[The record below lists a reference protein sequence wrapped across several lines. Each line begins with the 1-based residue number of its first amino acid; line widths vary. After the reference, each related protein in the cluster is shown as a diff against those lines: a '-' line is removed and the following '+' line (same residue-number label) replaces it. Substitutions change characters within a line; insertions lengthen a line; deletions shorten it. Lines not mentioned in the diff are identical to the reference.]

1 MRWAISPRPR
11 EQVVVFEPT
20 LDHSIPDDHPVRLF
34 DELLRRFD
42 WRPWEARYSGRTGR
56 PPIHPRLLASV
67 LLYGLSLGNR
77 SSRKLERACGNAL
90 DFIWLAEGHAPDHT
104 TLCKFR
110 NGFSK
115 ELKGLFHEV
124 CRTAIHLGLATLNQ
138 VALDG
143 TRVRAN
149 SSRHAT
155 ASAKTLEKR
164 LAELRKAIDAMFAE
178 ADAADRAEDDLFG
191 EAVSPSRLPRKL
203 ASLEQR
209 QERLEKALAA
219 AKAKEQQAATSG
231 KSKDEDA
238 EKSSKGKKGKKK
250 KHTPRVPV
258 ADPDSAVLPNKD
270 GGHAPNYTPMAAA
283 DTVGGFIL
291 DADLLPHADEG
302 ATTVETAKRLHD
314 AYGAY
319 PGQFLADTMHGTVKN
334 LAALDALG
342 VEAYIPPLGHNDT
355 ADNPAR
361 RADPATAVPT
371 ASWDA
376 LPRNPRTQ
384 RLDRSAFLY
393 DVETDCYWCPQGRRL
408 GFTGTLNARGHSYRR
423 YRAET
428 SCHDCP
434 HRSTCTVQPTRS
446 ISRDNEQA
454 HRDAAAARLSTEEG
468 QAIYG
473 RRSPVIEGVFGCM
486 KEAMGFRQFLLRGQ
500 ERVETEWLWACLGHN
515 LSKLVRA
522 RQSRPE
528 LDWAI

>member
-11 EQVVVFEPT
+11 DQVVVFEPT
-20 LDHSIPDDHPVRLF
+20 LDHSIAQDHPVRLF
-34 DELLRRFD
+34 DELLRRLD
-42 WRPWEARYSGRTGR
+42 WKPWEARYSGRTGR

-67 LLYGLSLGNR
+67 LLYGLSLGIR
-77 SSRKLERACGNAL
+77 SSRKLERACSNAL

-110 NGFSK
+110 NGFSG

-124 CRTAIHLGLATLNQ
+124 CRTAIRLGLATLNQ

-164 LAELRKAIDAMFAE
+164 LAELRKEIDAMFAE

-191 EAVSPSRLPRKL
+191 EGVSPSHLPRKL
-203 ASLEQR
+203 ANLERR
-209 QERLEKALAA
+209 QEQLEKALAA
-219 AKAKEQQAATSG
+219 AKAKEEAAAPTKNNKKQAETPP
-231 KSKDEDA
+231 
-238 EKSSKGKKGKKK
+238 KGKKK
-250 KHTPRVPV
+250 KRSPRVPV

-270 GGHAPNYTPMAAA
+270 GGHAPNYTPMATA
-283 DTVGGFIL
+283 DTQGGFIL
-291 DADLLPHADEG
+291 DADVLPHADEG

-314 AYGAY
+314 AYGTY
-319 PGQFLADTMHGTVKN
+319 PGQFLADSAHGTVTN
-334 LAALDALG
+334 LVALDALG

-361 RADPATAVPT
+361 RADPAAAVPT

-393 DVETDCYWCPQGRRL
+393 DGERDCYWCPLGRRL
-408 GFTGTLNARGHSYRR
+408 AFIGKHNARGRPYRR
-423 YRAET
+423 YRAEM
-428 SCHDCP
+428 SCLDCP
-434 HRSTCTVQPTRS
+434 HRSACTILPKRCVS
-446 ISRDNEQA
+446 CDDDQA

-473 RRSPVIEGVFGCM
+473 RRSPVIEGVFGCV

-500 ERVETEWLWACLGHN
+500 ARVETEWLWACTGYN
-515 LSKLVRA
+515 LSTLVRA
-522 RQSRPE
+522 WQRRPE
-528 LDWAI
+528 LDWAV